1 MDNNVLKALNVI
13 EQVNNVILGKDKQIR
28 EIMAAFLAGGSPVI
42 NKCFLWDIL
51 KKVITARASK

>member
-28 EIMAAFLAGGSPVI
+28 EIMAHFWPE
-42 NKCFLWDIL
+42 DIYFG
-51 KKVITARASK
+51 RYSGCW

>member
-28 EIMAAFLAGGSPVI
+28 EIMAAFWPE
-42 NKCFLWDIL
+42 DIYFWR
-51 KKVITARASK
+51 IFRGW

>member
-28 EIMAAFLAGGSPVI
+28 EIMAAFLAG
-42 NKCFLWDIL
+42 
-51 KKVITARASK
+51 

>member
-28 EIMAAFLAGGSPVI
+28 EIMAAFLAGKG
-42 NKCFLWDIL
+42 K
-51 KKVITARASK
+51 TGASGVGVV